1 MNIYILHCFSRSES
15 AKYSMF
21 LHSKKGYK
29 NSYIKDRKSF
39 DCYSHWLATVI
50 KYKLKTALTRQRLL
64 ADSYES
70 EAPSSQVSA
79 KAEEHS
85 NTIRVV
91 KSADVLVADAS
102 VDQVEK
108 HNDTVP
114 LV

>member
-1 MNIYILHCFSRSES
+1 
-15 AKYSMF
+15 MF

-91 KSADVLVADAS
+91 KSAEYSMFLHSKKGYKNSYIKDRKSFDCYS
-102 VDQVEK
+102 
-108 HNDTVP
+108 HW
-114 LV
+114 